1 MVSLKNNLFLSE
13 QRFKKLFL
21 VNKKV
26 VAQNSYYFFILRE
39 TF

>member
-26 VAQNSYYFFILRE
+26 VAQNSYYFFY
-39 TF
+39 FM